1 MPGAG
6 DLEPDRSDRTAIAQ
20 GDGEATSVAVIAV
33 GNPIMGDD
41 GVGARVLE
49 RLEAGPEGDR
59 PDLTLAN
66 AATTAFFALEA
77 MSGCDRAIVLDAIA
91 TGAPPGTVHQYQY
104 VDGAFAGEI
113 PEMTMHDFS
122 FAEALQA
129 GREAYDIPGEVLI
142 LGVEPERVEMS
153 MSLSEPIE
161 QALPKLVARVREELP
176 DRPNHP
182 PQADK
187 A

>member
-1 MPGAG
+1 MARTG
-6 DLEPDRSDRTAIAQ
+6 DPKEKRENARTPIAKSDASATEFAI
-20 GDGEATSVAVIAV
+20 VAV

-41 GVGARVLE
+41 GVGARVVEELQQSDV
-49 RLEAGPEGDR
+49 GDR
-59 PDLTLAN
+59 PDLTMAN

-77 MSGCDRAIVLDAIA
+77 MSGCDRAIVIDAIS
-91 TGAPPGTVHQYQY
+91 TGADPGTVHRYRF

-142 LGVEPERVEMS
+142 FGVEPARIEMS
-153 MSLSEPIE
+153 MELSDSVEQTVPTLIE
-161 QALPKLVARVREELP
+161 HIRDELP
-176 DRPNHP
+176 ETVS
-182 PQADK
+182 
-187 A
+187 